1 MPFTQLILIAYLIGF
16 IVLFLYYIVK
26 PHEEM
31 PESEAFVTAL
41 VGAGYLCIPLAFI
54 FAIIFN

>member
-1 MPFTQLILIAYLIGF
+1 MTFTQLILIAYVIGF
-16 IVLFLYYIVK
+16 IVLFLYNIVK

-31 PESEAFVTAL
+31 PETEAWVTAL

-54 FAIIFN
+54 LAIIFI